1 MKIAIGNDHRGFK
14 LKLKLAG
21 YLEEL
26 GHEVLDKG
34 FHGEEASDHP
44 LAAFKVG
51 EAVVD
56 GSAAKGVVICGSA
69 VGVTI
74 AANKVPGVYAFSPM
88 SELQAKWSRK
98 HNATN
103 VIAFAADFIG
113 VELAKSILKV
123 WLETEADDNERYV
136 RRRGQIADY
145 EKRIQG

>member
-26 GHEVLDKG
+26 GHEVLDMG

-44 LAAFKVG
+44 LAAIKVG
-51 EAVVD
+51 EAVVAGD
-56 GSAAKGVVICGSA
+56 VDRGVVICGSG

-74 AANKVPGVYAFSPM
+74 AANKVTGVYAFSPT
-88 SELQAKWSRK
+88 SELQAQWSRK

-103 VIAFAADFIG
+103 VIAFGADFIG
-113 VELAKSILKV
+113 VELAKSILTV
-123 WLETEADDNERYV
+123 WLKTEADDNERYV
-136 RRRGQIADY
+136 RRRGQIANY
-145 EKRIQG
+145 ERKIQE